1 MGIVFRQSIKTTI
14 ITFFGA
20 ALGGILLIVS
30 TNVMEKQDLGFV
42 RNLPNQAVVASFF
55 LLAGM
60 GNTLFFF
67 LHRFDEETIKE
78 RKSVLMSVCF
88 LVPLGIYVLTMIPYF
103 LFKDYW
109 LNHFQVQDIA
119 IMKQYYLCFPLF
131 TLFNLTMMLL
141 EAFLN
146 AHTKSAQISFVREIV
161 IKGTNLVLFILFGFG
176 LLSFSIFV
184 YSFVFVNLLS
194 ALILLSMAKRIVDFK
209 FSLNWNLLTKKEYH
223 AIFIFAGFHA
233 LMGISGTL
241 MGFLDGQLL
250 TIYDKNG
257 LASVSIYTNA
267 VFIATLVSIPFR
279 AMSAPVNAD
288 ISRAYAQNLHE
299 KVKDSYS
306 RSGLNIFIASAFM
319 CVLIS
324 CNLHNALAIM
334 PKGYEAVFG
343 VTLIMLIGRL
353 VDSGTGLNDLAL
365 NMSPYYKINFYLS
378 TGMVLLMIV
387 LFRVLIPPFGVYG
400 AAWVFS
406 IALTAFNLAK
416 TYFVWKKMNLHPFSK
431 GTLTTLFI
439 GASVTAM
446 VFFIPKFPNPYI
458 DAILRSGL
466 IAFLFICFVFWLKPS
481 KDISYYV
488 NETLKKKKLF

>member
-20 ALGGILLIVS
+20 ALGGVLLIVS

-55 LLAGM
+55 LIAGM
-60 GNTLFFF
+60 SNTLFFY
-67 LHRFDEETIKE
+67 LHRFDEGENKE
-78 RKSVLMSVCF
+78 KKSVLMSLCF
-88 LVPLGIYVLTMIPYF
+88 LVPLCIYLLMAACYF

-109 LNHFQVQDIA
+109 LNHYQIQDVA
-119 IMKQYYLCFPLF
+119 IMKQYFICFPLF
-131 TLFNLTMMLL
+131 AFFNLTMMML

-146 AHTKSAQISFVREIV
+146 AHTKSAQISFVREIF
-161 IKGTNLVLFILFGFG
+161 IKGLNLLLFILFGFG
-176 LLSFSIFV
+176 LLSFGIFV
-184 YSFVFVNLLS
+184 YSFVCVNLLS
-194 ALILLSMAKRIVDFK
+194 VLLLFFLARKINDFR
-209 FSLNWNLLTKKEYH
+209 FSLNWSLLSQTEYR
-223 AIFIFAGFHA
+223 AIFMFAGFHA

-250 TIYDKNG
+250 AIYDKSG
-257 LASVSIYTNA
+257 LASVSIYTSA
-267 VFIATLVSIPFR
+267 VFIATLISIPSR
-279 AMSAPVNAD
+279 AMTAPASAD

-306 RSGLNIFIASAFM
+306 RSGLNIFIASVFM

-334 PKGYEAVFG
+334 PVGYEAVFG

-365 NMSPYYKINFYLS
+365 NMSPHYKVNFYLS
-378 TGMVLLMIV
+378 VGFVVLMIV
-387 LFRVLIPPFGVYG
+387 LFRIMIPPFGVYG

-406 IALTAFNLAK
+406 ITVALFNAAK

-439 GASVTAM
+439 GVSVMAM
-446 VFFIPKFPNPYI
+446 VFFLPKFPNPYI
-458 DAILRSGL
+458 DAVLRSGL
-466 IAFLFICFVFWLKPS
+466 IAFLFIGLVFWLKPS
-481 KDISYYV
+481 KDISHYV